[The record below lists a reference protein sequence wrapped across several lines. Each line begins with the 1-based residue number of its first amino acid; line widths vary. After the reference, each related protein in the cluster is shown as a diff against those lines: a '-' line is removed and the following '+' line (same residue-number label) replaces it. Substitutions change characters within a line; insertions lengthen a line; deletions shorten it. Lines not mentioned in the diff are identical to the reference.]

1 MVQGEITPI
10 GFGAVNYVVVVI
22 YLAGMLA
29 IGWWAGRRVKDTRGF
44 FVSEGRLGSVLVGI
58 SLLAT
63 YLSALTMMALPG
75 AAFGPDNLK
84 WSVQLP
90 WLILT
95 AFVITRFVLPRYRE
109 AGVISVYEYL
119 ERRIHVSARLI
130 GSAAF
135 IALSIGRMAIILY
148 LPALALHII
157 TGFDLAT
164 TIVVMGV
171 VVIIYSVMGGIEAVI
186 WTDAIQAVIFI
197 FAAVLSLCYILG
209 IVGMGNF
216 LSVAK
221 AHHKF
226 EMFHWG
232 LDIREKLTLWFILQ
246 TIFETIRIYG
256 TQQDMTQRYMTTEST
271 AKANRSVWISI
282 LGYIPL
288 GYIFY
293 FIGTALFV
301 YFTAYPDPNLDVLK
315 TMGRRDTIY
324 PYFVVK
330 QLPVGLSGIVI
341 AAIFAAAMSSISASM
356 NSSATVCV
364 EDVYKRFFGKDKSE
378 GHYLA
383 TARILTFLWGLVA
396 IGVGLSLIRVGQ
408 QGQDVWGKIMAIS
421 ANGILGLMTLA
432 FLPFRVNK
440 WAALAGFAACY
451 ACLFYMMCGTKICFL
466 LWPVVGNLVCF
477 LVALGVHFL
486 FFRAGEGATEK

>member
-1 MVQGEITPI
+1 MAEKEFTVI
-10 GFGAVNYVVVVI
+10 GFGAVNYVVVAL
-22 YLAGMLA
+22 YLAAMLA

-44 FVSEGRLGSVLVGI
+44 FISEGRLSSLLVGI

-63 YLSALTMMALPG
+63 YLSSLTMMAIPG
-75 AAFGPDNLK
+75 AAFGEDNLK

-148 LPALALHII
+148 LPALAFHII
-157 TGFDLAT
+157 TGFDLPT
-164 TIVVMGV
+164 TILVMGA
-171 VVIIYSVMGGIEAVI
+171 VVIVYSVMGGIEAVI
-186 WTDAIQAVIFI
+186 WTDAIQAVIFV
-197 FAAVLSLCYILG
+197 FAAVFSILY
-209 IVGMGNF
+209 IVGGIGLTDF
-216 LSVAK
+216 IAVARQ
-221 AHHKF
+221 HHKF
-226 EMFHWG
+226 QMFDWR
-232 LDIREKLTLWFILQ
+232 LDLREKVTLWLILQ
-246 TIFETIRIYG
+246 TVFETIRIYG
-256 TQQDMTQRYMTTEST
+256 TQQDMTQRYMTTDST

-288 GYIFY
+288 GYVFY

-301 YFTAYPDPNLDVLK
+301 YFVTHPDPNFDLLK

-330 QLPVGLSGIVI
+330 HLPIGLPGVVI

-356 NSSATVCV
+356 NASATVCV
-364 EDVYKRFFGKDKSE
+364 EDFYKRFFPKPSSE
-378 GHYLA
+378 GRYLLA
-383 TARILTFLWGLVA
+383 ARLLTLLWGIVAILVA
-396 IGVGLSLIRVGQ
+396 LSLIRVGQ
-408 QGQDVWGKIMAIS
+408 QGQDMWGKIMGIS
-421 ANGILGLMTLA
+421 ANGILGLMALA
-432 FLPFRVNK
+432 FLPFRINK
-440 WAALAGFAACY
+440 WAALIGFAACY
-451 ACLFYMMCGTKICFL
+451 GCLFYLMYGTKICFL
-466 LWPVVGNLVCF
+466 LWPVIGNLVCF
-477 LVALGVHFL
+477 VVAV
-486 FFRAGEGATEK
+486 GAHALLTGPERRNTP